1 MRLLALADIH
11 GVIEYIPLLANAAKD
26 CDAVILAG
34 DVTDFGTA
42 DKARSILSALGAFG
56 KPLLGVSGN
65 CDPPQVDNLLRQQGG
80 GLIQGPVEM
89 NGLVF
94 VGFSYSASMEAVLP
108 NEPILKKADINKKQ
122 DRCVDDAT
130 ENLQQ
135 RSAIADFT
143 YVPLRHPNEP
153 ILQGPSK
160 KPMVLVTHQPAW
172 GTTVDLQAS
181 TRHKGS
187 RSVRSF
193 IEDYQPILAVSGH
206 IHEAYGTDQIGS
218 TLLVN
223 PGPFRNGRYATIDI
237 NGDTAVAKLHWL

>member
-1 MRLLALADIH
+1 
-11 GVIEYIPLLANAAKD
+11 
-26 CDAVILAG
+26 
-34 DVTDFGTA
+34 
-42 DKARSILSALGAFG
+42 
-56 KPLLGVSGN
+56 
-65 CDPPQVDNLLRQQGG
+65 VDNSLKQQGG
-80 GLIQGPVEM
+80 GLIHAPVEM

-94 VGFSYSASMEAVLP
+94 VGFSYSASMEAVL
-108 NEPILKKADINKKQ
+108 
-122 DRCVDDAT
+122 
-130 ENLQQ
+130 
-135 RSAIADFT
+135 
-143 YVPLRHPNEP
+143 PNEP

-193 IEDYQPILAVSGH
+193 IESHQPLLAVSGH

-237 NGDTAVAKLHWL
+237 NGDKAVAKLHWL

>member
-11 GVIEYIPLLANAAKD
+11 GYVKHIPLLADAAKD
-26 CDAVILAG
+26 CDAVVLAG
-34 DVTDFGTA
+34 DITEFGT
-42 DKARSILSALGAFG
+42 DDQARSVLSALGAFG

-65 CDPPQVDNLLRQQGG
+65 CDPPQVDNLLKQQGG
-80 GLIQGPVEM
+80 GLIHAPVEM

-94 VGFSYSASMEAVLP
+94 VGFSYAASTEAVLP
-108 NEPILKKADINKKQ
+108 NEPIL
-122 DRCVDDAT
+122 
-130 ENLQQ
+130 
-135 RSAIADFT
+135 
-143 YVPLRHPNEP
+143 
-153 ILQGPSK
+153 QGLPQ

-172 GTTVDLQAS
+172 GTAVDVQAS

-193 IEDYQPILAVSGH
+193 IEDHQPILAVSGH
-206 IHEAYGTDQIGS
+206 IHEACGIDQIGS

>member
-11 GVIEYIPLLANAAKD
+11 GDTNRIPLLANAAKG
-26 CDAVILAG
+26 CDAVVLAG
-34 DVTDFGTA
+34 DITDFGGT
-42 DKARSILSALGAFG
+42 DQARSVLSSLNAFE

-65 CDPPQVDNLLRQQGG
+65 CDPPQVDDFLKQQGG
-80 GLIQGPVEM
+80 SLVYGPVEM
-89 NGLVF
+89 NGLIF
-94 VGFSYSASMEAVLP
+94 AGFSYAASTEPVLP
-108 NEPILKKADINKKQ
+108 NEPISQI
-122 DRCVDDAT
+122 
-130 ENLQQ
+130 
-135 RSAIADFT
+135 
-143 YVPLRHPNEP
+143 
-153 ILQGPSK
+153 PSQ

-172 GTTVDLQAS
+172 GTAVDLQAS

-193 IEDYQPILAVSGH
+193 IEDCQPLLAISGH

-237 NGDTAVAKLHWL
+237 NADTAVARMHCL

>member
-11 GVIEYIPLLANAAKD
+11 GYVKNIPLLANAAKD
-26 CDAVILAG
+26 CDAVVLAG
-34 DVTDFGTA
+34 DITDFGTA

-65 CDPPQVDNLLRQQGG
+65 CDPPQVDDLLKQQGG
-80 GLIQGPVEM
+80 GLIHTPVEM

-108 NEPILKKADINKKQ
+108 NEPILKKKDLQ
-122 DRCVDDAT
+122 DPG
-130 ENLQQ
+130 Q
-135 RSAIADFT
+135 
-143 YVPLRHPNEP
+143 
-153 ILQGPSK
+153 
-160 KPMVLVTHQPAW
+160 KPMILVTHQPAW
-172 GTTVDLQAS
+172 GTAVDLQAS

-193 IEDYQPILAVSGH
+193 IEDHQPILAVSGH

-237 NGDTAVAKLHWL
+237 NKDAAVAKLHWL

>member
-11 GVIEYIPLLANAAKD
+11 GCMSNIPLLADVVGN

-34 DVTDFGTA
+34 DITDFGTA
-42 DKARSILSALGAFG
+42 DQARSVLSALNVFE

-65 CDPPQVDNLLRQQGG
+65 CDPPLVDELLKKKAG
-80 GLIQGPVEM
+80 GLIDAPVEM
-89 NGLVF
+89 NGFVF
-94 VGFSYSASMEAVLP
+94 VGFSYAASQEAVFP
-108 NEPILKKADINKKQ
+108 NEPISILKTKDCGLKTA
-122 DRCVDDAT
+122 
-130 ENLQQ
+130 Q
-135 RSAIADFT
+135 RH
-143 YVPLRHPNEP
+143 LNEP
-153 ILQGPSK
+153 ILQNPGL
-160 KPMVLVTHQPAW
+160 KPMSLVTHQPAW
-172 GTTVDLQAS
+172 GTAVDLQAS

-193 IEDYQPILAVSGH
+193 IEDHQPLLAVSGH

-237 NGDTAVAKLHWL
+237 NRDKAVAKLHWL

>member
-11 GVIEYIPLLANAAKD
+11 GYVKNIPLLADVAKG

-42 DKARSILSALGAFG
+42 DQARSVLSALASFG

-65 CDPPQVDNLLRQQGG
+65 CDLPQVDDLLKQQGG
-80 GLIQGPVEM
+80 GLTHNPVEM

-122 DRCVDDAT
+122 DRFVDDAT
-130 ENLQQ
+130 GNLQQ

-153 ILQGPSK
+153 I
-160 KPMVLVTHQPAW
+160 
-172 GTTVDLQAS
+172 
-181 TRHKGS
+181 
-187 RSVRSF
+187 
-193 IEDYQPILAVSGH
+193 
-206 IHEAYGTDQIGS
+206 
-218 TLLVN
+218 
-223 PGPFRNGRYATIDI
+223 
-237 NGDTAVAKLHWL
+237 